1 MSPHRRTIPRLALL
15 LACAAMSAATVA
27 QAQSPE
33 ENNGARVAR
42 RDCSQ
47 CHAIGMTGDSPN
59 AKAPRFRELHQRFV
73 VPDLRERLLEQLM
86 LHHPDMPQFR
96 LSMEELTG
104 LIAYLK
110 ALQTDQLSYAPRTSS
125 ERPRG

>member
-1 MSPHRRTIPRLALL
+1 MSPRSTIAPLLALV
-15 LACAAMSAATVA
+15 LASTVVSIA
-27 QAQSPE
+27 QAQSPD
-33 ENNGARVAR
+33 ENYGARVAR

-47 CHAIGMTGDSPN
+47 CHAVGMTGDSPN
-59 AKAPRFRELHQRFV
+59 AKAPRFRELHKRFV
-73 VPDLRERLLEQLM
+73 VPELQDRLLEQLM

-96 LSMEELTG
+96 LSMQELTG

-110 ALQTDQLSYAPRTSS
+110 LLQTDQLSYAPPVLS

>member
-1 MSPHRRTIPRLALL
+1 MRPNLTPIAGLALW
-15 LACAAMSAATVA
+15 LACAISVATVA

-33 ENNGARVAR
+33 EAYGAAVAR
-42 RDCSQ
+42 RNCSQ

-59 AKAPRFRELHQRFV
+59 TNAPRFRELHKRFV
-73 VPDLRERLLEQLM
+73 VPDLQERLLEQLM

-96 LSMEELTG
+96 LSMKELTG

-110 ALQTDQLSYAPRTSS
+110 QLQTDQLSYARPALP
-125 ERPRG
+125 ERRRG